1 MKGKKRKVGIIVAS
15 QKEKE
20 KIIGGLKILEECKI
34 GYRVA
39 VASAHRS
46 PGYVEEIVEQWA
58 DVGVWIAVAGKAAH
72 LAGSL
77 AARSPLPVIGVP
89 MGDSTLIGLDAL
101 LSTVQMPRGVPVATV
116 GVGEFENAC
125 YLAVR
130 ILSLAEPELER
141 CTRKWMQEW
150 EREYRGVPI
159 IEVE

>member
-1 MKGKKRKVGIIVAS
+1 MKAVKQKVGVIVAS
-15 QKEKE
+15 LKERE
-20 KIIGGLKILEECKI
+20 KISGGLKILEECKI

-46 PGYVEEIVEQWA
+46 PRYVEEIVEQWG

-77 AARSPLPVIGVP
+77 AARSPMPVIGVP
-89 MGDSTLIGLDAL
+89 MGDSVPDGLDAL
-101 LSTVQMPRGVPVATV
+101 LSTVQMPKGIPVATV

-130 ILSLAEPELER
+130 ILSLTEPELKKR
-141 CTRKWMQEW
+141 VQKWMEEW
-150 EREYRGVPI
+150 EREYRKVPI